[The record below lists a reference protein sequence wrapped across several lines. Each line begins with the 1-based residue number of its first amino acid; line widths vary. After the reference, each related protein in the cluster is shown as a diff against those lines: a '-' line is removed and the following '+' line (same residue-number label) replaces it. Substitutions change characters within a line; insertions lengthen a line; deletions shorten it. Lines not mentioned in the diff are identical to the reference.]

1 MLSQEHH
8 GVASETVNMAE
19 TQLERVFI
27 PESLRGGAHQGQ
39 PFRSHQA
46 LAGMRNRELKEAP
59 RFGGLFV
66 TAVEPS
72 LY

>member
-1 MLSQEHH
+1 
-8 GVASETVNMAE
+8 MAE
-19 TQLERVFI
+19 TQLEGVFI
-27 PESLRGGAHQGQ
+27 LESLRGGAHQGE
-39 PFRSHQA
+39 PLKSHQA

-66 TAVEPS
+66 TAVEAS